1 MIFILLKRRIKT
13 IRNELYSLDGW
24 EMFKRSIFTA
34 AGIAI
39 LAGLYFGFLKVLR
52 YLEGVSIIG
61 PLLSWKLASMAFL
74 TTFVMIAISG
84 LIIAMT
90 TLYYSRDLK
99 FLFAAPLNMRVLFVD
114 KAMETSFYSSWT
126 LAAVMLPFVF
136 ALGSVKGAGPGFY
149 FSFLVL
155 LIPFVL
161 IGTAFGIMFSMLLM
175 YIFPTSRTRDVVWG
189 LSSVSLALVYVA
201 IRFSQP
207 EKLIHPDTLEVVAQ
221 YLQYLQAPTAEYLPS
236 WWLTR
241 AMMSLLGGNLG
252 SFAGNF
258 ALLFLCA
265 AVIYGLMT
273 YLAGILYM
281 KGFSGAQGVRRFR
294 GGNKPC
300 IERRL
305 VHWALRLKAKRGFAF
320 RSLLTL
326 YWKDRKIFVRDAR
339 YWSQIILVFA
349 LVAVYLFSIKQLPL
363 DSPNVRS
370 FVSFLNI
377 GIAGFVVAAIGLR
390 FTFPAI
396 SLEGKSWWISKSAPL
411 SLESI
416 MREKFVFSVL
426 PSVVLGGV
434 LVIWSNRILHADAFI
449 SVLSAATII
458 LCAVGMS
465 VMGVGLGAAFPKF
478 DIENVHQI
486 ESSSGGFIYMACCLG
501 YLGATIAIEAWP
513 VKMHFFQAFAG
524 PDLWDWQLLYW
535 CAAFLLALNIAV
547 MAVPWRIG
555 LQTLKK

>member
-1 MIFILLKRRIKT
+1 MILVLLKRRIKCL
-13 IRNELYSLDGW
+13 RNELYSLDGW
-24 EMFKRSIFTA
+24 EMFKRSVFTA

-39 LAGLYFGFLKVLR
+39 LVGLYFGFLRVLR
-52 YLEGVSIIG
+52 YLEGVAMIG

-74 TTFVMIAISG
+74 TTFAMIAISG

-90 TLYYSRDLK
+90 TFYYSHDLK
-99 FLFAAPLNMRVLFVD
+99 FLFASPLNMRVLFVD

-126 LAAVMLPFVF
+126 LAAAMLPFVF
-136 ALGSVKGAGPGFY
+136 ALGNVKGAGPGFY

-189 LSSVSLALVYVA
+189 LSSASLAIVYVA
-201 IRFSQP
+201 FRFSQP

-252 SFAGNF
+252 SFAWNF

-265 AVIYGLMT
+265 AAIYGLMI
-273 YLAGILYM
+273 YLAEILYM
-281 KGFSGAQGVRRFR
+281 KGFSGAQEGRKFR

-300 IERRL
+300 LERRL
-305 VHWALRLKAKRGFAF
+305 VHWARRRGFAF

-326 YWKDRKIFVRDAR
+326 YWKDRKIFTRDAR
-339 YWSQIILVFA
+339 YWSQVILVFA
-349 LVAVYLFSIKQLPL
+349 LVAVYLFSIRQLPL
-363 DSPNVRS
+363 GAPDVKS

-396 SLEGKSWWISKSAPL
+396 SLEGKSWWILKSAPL

-416 MREKFVFSVL
+416 MKEKLVFSVL
-426 PSVVLGGV
+426 PSVILGGV
-434 LVIWSNRILHADAFI
+434 LVIWSNMILHADAFI
-449 SVLSAATII
+449 SILSAATII

-513 VKMHFFQAFAG
+513 VKMHFFQHFG
-524 PDLWDWQLLYW
+524 RGNLWDWQGLGW
-535 CAAFLLALNIAV
+535 CAALLLALNVIV

-555 LQTLKK
+555 LQTLKD